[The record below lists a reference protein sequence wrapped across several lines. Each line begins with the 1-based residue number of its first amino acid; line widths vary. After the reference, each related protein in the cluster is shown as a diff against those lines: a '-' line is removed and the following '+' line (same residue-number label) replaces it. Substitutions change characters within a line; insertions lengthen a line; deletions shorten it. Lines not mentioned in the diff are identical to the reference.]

1 MTRPKKVWECQVDL
15 RINPNNVQWTLVSG
29 GQQPSFGYL
38 DAETVPK
45 AVLASA
51 EVREALEARGIN
63 DLDRVQV
70 DIWPVGRFSY
80 GEMDF

>member
-1 MTRPKKVWECQVDL
+1 VVVDDDSSEKVWECQVDL
-15 RINPNNVQWTLVSG
+15 KNPTIVQWTLVSV

-51 EVREALEARGIN
+51 EVREALETRGIN

-70 DIWPVGRFSY
+70 DI
-80 GEMDF
+80 